1 MKIIQAKIN
10 NLDSVTELFDLY
22 RQFYK
27 QESDVDAA
35 RSFIKQRLELNDSTI
50 LLALSA
56 ENLPIG
62 FTQLYPAFSSVAMK
76 PMLYLNDLFVHT
88 TERKSGIGKALLDAA
103 YDFAIESGVGNLKL
117 ATAVDNFAAKSL
129 YENNSYIKVT
139 AFDHYTMKVEI

>member
-1 MKIIQAKIN
+1 VKIIQAKIN